1 MVKTRMGD
9 GRAIEMGEKEI
20 RNDIF
25 EGVEDA
31 ADRAKVDPLTEDEV
45 NRLTEIY
52 SLPNRFV
59 GTTQGNEV
67 VLTVDAGHL
76 KVRRSPV
83 SIGKITDIEIFERV
97 FCMDTAEHAHVDY
110 SFKPVKPIVSEE
122 QVELEKAL
130 LSTVLPVFYGAMPNL
145 SLYSKPDGQFENPAE
160 LMPKGKIEEARAAF
174 EGMIEQAIQ
183 DMVYVSS
190 KMYQSGADGINFDT
204 TGSSGEPDVYAAFK
218 AIEKIKEKHPD
229 VCIQLGMAGE
239 HILGFHGE
247 LEYEGVNLAGLYPH
261 EQVKL
266 AEKAGVDIFGA
277 VANINTSESIP
288 KNIGRAVT
296 YMKACSEA
304 ADIPVFAN
312 VGMGV
317 GGVPMVATPPIDSV
331 SRASV
336 AMTEIGKMDGL

>member
-1 MVKTRMGD
+1 MVQTRMGD
-9 GRAIEMGEKEI
+9 GVAVEMTDSEI
-20 RNDIF
+20 KKDIIQ
-25 EGVEDA
+25 GTEDA
-31 ADRAKVDPLTEDEV
+31 ADRGKIEKLSEKEVD
-45 NRLTEIY
+45 RLTEIY
-52 SLPNRFV
+52 CRPNRFV
-59 GTTQGNEV
+59 GTTKGNEV

-76 KVRRSPV
+76 KVKRTPV
-83 SIGKITDIEIFERV
+83 SIGKITDLELFERV

-110 SFKPVKPIVSEE
+110 SFKQVKPIVSEE
-122 QVELEKAL
+122 QVELEKGL

-145 SLYSKPDGQFENPAE
+145 SLYSRPEGQYQNPAE
-160 LMPKGKIEEARAAF
+160 LMPKGKIEEAREAF
-174 EGMIEQAIQ
+174 EGMIEQAIN

-190 KMYQSGADGINFDT
+190 KMYESGADGINFDT

-218 AIEKIKEKHPD
+218 AIEKIKEKYPD
-229 VCIQLGMAGE
+229 ICIQLGMAGE
-239 HILGFHGE
+239 NILGFHGK
-247 LEYEGVNLAGLYPH
+247 LEYQGVNLAGLYPH

-296 YMKACSEA
+296 YMKACSEVA
-304 ADIPVFAN
+304 NIPVYAN